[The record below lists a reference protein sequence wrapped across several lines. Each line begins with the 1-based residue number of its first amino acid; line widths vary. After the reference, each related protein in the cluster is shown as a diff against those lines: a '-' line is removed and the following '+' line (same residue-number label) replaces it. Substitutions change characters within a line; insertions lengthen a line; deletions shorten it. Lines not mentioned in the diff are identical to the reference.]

1 MNLCSDEATRK
12 YRIAVGAA
20 AKAAGLAGG
29 SAGCEQ
35 HAARQPAQHSLEASS
50 GYWQAGAS

>member
-50 GYWQAGAS
+50 RYWQAGAS